1 MKLRATLASY
11 ALLLFAATVQAA
23 LPLWRAELDG
33 RSVWLL
39 GSVHVAQASIY
50 PLAPPIEAAYRN
62 ADTLVVEMDA
72 GNMAA
77 TEPLLASTLLAPGEH
92 FETLLSPPVA
102 AALREQLVKS
112 GLELKTAEQLKPWM
126 ATLTLIA
133 MQMEKDGFKARNG
146 VDLHFLKRM
155 AADGKKLVELE
166 SMKFQFDLFNNLSP
180 EENEVFVADTL
191 NQLKTGKFKKE
202 LRAMMLAWQQG
213 DVKRLQQALDEANP
227 QGPAGA
233 SLVKKLI
240 ADRNGPMADKIADL
254 AAGSHPPLVVIGAGH
269 LIGPGSVVE
278 LLTKRGFRVQQQ

>member
-1 MKLRATLASY
+1 MKLRTTLAGY
-11 ALLLFAATVQAA
+11 ALLLFAATAQAA

-39 GSVHVAQASIY
+39 GSVHVAKTSIY

-72 GNMAA
+72 GNMSVA
-77 TEPLLASTLLAPGEH
+77 EPLLESTMLAPGER

-133 MQMEKDGFKARNG
+133 MQMEKEGFKARNG

-191 NQLKTGKFKKE
+191 SQLKTGKFKKE
-202 LRAMMLAWQQG
+202 LRAMMLAWQKG
-213 DVKRLQQALDEANP
+213 DMKRLQQALDEANP

-233 SLVKKLI
+233 SLIRKLI